1 MKRLKADDL
10 HREWMQNP
18 AYRREYEALEEEFAL
33 VAALLQARTRAGMT
47 QAQVARRMKTTQ
59 TAIARLEGG
68 RVKPSTRTLENY
80 AAATGHRL
88 VIDLVPM
95 RGRKRRVRAG

>member
-1 MKRLKADDL
+1 MKRVKADDL
-10 HREWMQNP
+10 HKEWMRKPN
-18 AYRREYEALEEEFAL
+18 YRREYEALEEEYAL
-33 VAALLQARTRAGMT
+33 VAALLQARTRAGLT

-59 TAIARLEGG
+59 TAVARLEAG

-88 VIDLVPM
+88 VIELVPA
-95 RGRKRRVRAG
+95 GRTAKQKERA

>member
-1 MKRLKADDL
+1 MKRVKADDL
-10 HREWMQNP
+10 HKEWMHKP
-18 AYRREYEALEEEFAL
+18 GYRREYEAIEEEYAL
-33 VAALLQARTRAGMT
+33 VAALLQARTRAGLT

-59 TAIARLEGG
+59 TAVARLEGG

-88 VIDLVPM
+88 VIELVPAA
-95 RGRKRRVRAG
+95 RTAKQKERA